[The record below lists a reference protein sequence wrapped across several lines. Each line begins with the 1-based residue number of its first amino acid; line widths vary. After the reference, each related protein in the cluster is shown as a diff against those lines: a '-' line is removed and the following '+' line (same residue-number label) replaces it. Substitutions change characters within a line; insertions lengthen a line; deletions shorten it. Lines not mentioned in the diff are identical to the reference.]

1 MTNIL
6 LDPLNKLGT
15 LSQVLFQSLS
25 PPQTKPPP
33 PPPISAFAECD
44 AALASALELAR
55 AHQVKQRK
63 IEKLK
68 DEVVELEM
76 RWREVLEKLETGR
89 RELEVIVDEGQER
102 IKTIERAKEG
112 QLNHL

>member
-1 MTNIL
+1 MLKSVT
-6 LDPLNKLGT
+6 
-15 LSQVLFQSLS
+15 
-25 PPQTKPPP
+25 
-33 PPPISAFAECD
+33 
-44 AALASALELAR
+44 
-55 AHQVKQRK
+55 
-63 IEKLK
+63 K

-112 QLNHL
+112 TSCH